1 MCHQNKLYTDSIL
14 KQFIPILDW
23 LPRYKRSY
31 LKGDVQSGL
40 TVAIMLVPQG
50 MAYGLLA
57 GLPPIYG
64 LYASLFSLVLYA
76 VFGTSRELSVGPAA
90 IVSML
95 VAAGIFSLGE
105 DLSTTEMVSIAVS
118 IALLAGIMQ
127 FLLGVFRLGVLVNF
141 LSHPVIAG
149 FASAAAFIIAFS
161 QLKHL
166 LGIPLQRSNN
176 IFVLAG
182 DAIEHIGQLHWIT
195 LGISVVSI
203 IIIQGLKRIS
213 KAIPTALIV
222 VLFGTLAVIGFNL
235 DQQGVA
241 VIGKVPEGL
250 PPFAWPDLSADR
262 ILSIWPIAV
271 TICIISFI
279 ESVAIA
285 KTMGRQQSSP
295 RIDPN
300 QELIALG
307 ITKIGGAFFQAFPTS
322 GSFSRSAI
330 HVESGAKTGIS
341 SLISALIIVLT
352 LLFFTEWFYY
362 LPKAVLAAIII
373 SAVINLVDYKEA
385 RHLWSADR
393 RDFWTMLTTF
403 VATLL
408 LGIQNGVLMGV
419 LLSLAIMVYRNSR
432 PHIAVLGQLPN
443 SRRYRSISRFS
454 NARQHEEVLI
464 VRFDAQLYFGNADYF
479 RDEIER
485 LVAREGRALQLF
497 ILDASSIHD
506 IDTTGAEALGE
517 VIEILQGRNIRFF
530 ISGVVGP
537 ARDALSRHGLM
548 QVIGERNQFIQIHD
562 AVEYYHTAADAADS
576 SWTPDALQTNEPK
589 KKKRK

>member
-1 MCHQNKLYTDSIL
+1 M

-23 LPRYKRSY
+23 LPKYKRSY
-31 LKGDVQSGL
+31 LSGDIQSGL

-76 VFGTSRELSVGPAA
+76 IFGTSRQLSVGPAA

-95 VAAGIFSLGE
+95 VAAGIYNLGA
-105 DLSTTEMVSIAVS
+105 DLSPAEMVSIAVS
-118 IALLAGIMQ
+118 IALLAGLMQ
-127 FLLGVFRLGVLVNF
+127 LVLGVFRLGVLVNF

-176 IFVLAG
+176 IFVLAA
-182 DAIEHIGQLHWIT
+182 DAIEHIGQLHWLT
-195 LGISVVSI
+195 LGISLGSVAI
-203 IIIQGLKRIS
+203 LRGLKRIS
-213 KAIPTALIV
+213 KAIPGALVV
-222 VLFGTLAVIGFNL
+222 VLLGTLLVVGFEL

-241 VIGKVPEGL
+241 IIGKVPEGL
-250 PPFAWPDLSADR
+250 PAFAWPNISPDR
-262 ILSIWPIAV
+262 LLNVWPIAM
-271 TICIISFI
+271 TIGIISFI

-285 KTMGRQQSSP
+285 KTMGRQQNTP

-341 SLISALIIVLT
+341 SLISALIITLT
-352 LLFFTEWFYY
+352 LLFFTEWFFY
-362 LPKAVLAAIII
+362 LPKAVLAAIIL
-373 SAVINLVDYKEA
+373 SAVINLVDYQEA
-385 RHLWSADR
+385 RHLWTADR
-393 RDFWTMLTTF
+393 RDFWTMLATF
-403 VATLL
+403 TATLL
-408 LGIQNGVLMGV
+408 LGIQDGVLIGV

-443 SRRYRSISRFS
+443 SRRYRSIGRFS
-454 NARQHEEVLI
+454 NAQQHEEVLI

-479 RDEIER
+479 RDELER
-485 LVAREGRALQLF
+485 LVTHEGRALKLF

-506 IDTTGAEALGE
+506 IDTTGAEALS
-517 VIEILQGRNIRFF
+517 EIISVLQNRNIRFF

-537 ARDALSRHGLM
+537 ARDALTRHGLM
-548 QVIGERNQFIQIHD
+548 QVIGARNQFIQIHD
-562 AVEYYHTAADAADS
+562 AVEYYNTAAEDADS
-576 SWTPDALQTNEPK
+576 SWTADALQTNVPRK
-589 KKKRK
+589 SKRKFSDE

>member
-1 MCHQNKLYTDSIL
+1 M

-23 LPRYKRSY
+23 LPKYKRSY
-31 LKGDVQSGL
+31 IRGDIQSGL

-76 VFGTSRELSVGPAA
+76 LFGTSRQLSVGPAA

-95 VAAGIFSLGE
+95 VAAGIYNLGGN
-105 DLSTTEMVSIAVS
+105 LSTSEMISIAIS
-118 IALLAGIMQ
+118 IALLAGVLQ
-127 FLLGVFRLGVLVNF
+127 LVLGLLKLGVLVNF
-141 LSHPVIAG
+141 LSRPVIAG

-166 LGIPLQRSNN
+166 LGIPLERSNN
-176 IFVLAG
+176 IFVIG
-182 DAIEHIGQLHWIT
+182 RDAISHIGQLHWIT
-195 LGISVVSI
+195 LGISLVSLAVLR
-203 IIIQGLKRIS
+203 GLKRIS
-213 KAIPTALIV
+213 KSIPGALVV
-222 VLFGTLAVIGFNL
+222 VLFSVLLVAGLGL
-235 DQQGVA
+235 DEQGVA
-241 VIGKVPEGL
+241 IIGKVPEGL
-250 PPFAWPDLSADR
+250 PPFKWPDLSMNR
-262 ILSIWPIAV
+262 ILDVWPIAV

-285 KTMGRQQSSP
+285 KTMGRQEDSP

-341 SLISALIIVLT
+341 SLVSALMITLT
-352 LLFFTEWFYY
+352 LLFFTEWFFY
-362 LPKAVLAAIII
+362 LPKAVLAAIIL

-393 RDFWTMLTTF
+393 RDFWTMLATF
-403 VATLL
+403 GATLL
-408 LGIQNGVLMGV
+408 LGIQNGVLIGV

-432 PHIAVLGQLPN
+432 PHITILGQLPN
-443 SRRYRSISRFS
+443 SRRYRSVSRFS
-454 NARQHEEVLI
+454 NARQHQDILI

-479 RDEIER
+479 RDGIEG
-485 LVAREGRALQLF
+485 LVDQEDRVLKLF

-506 IDTTGAEALGE
+506 IDTTGAEALSE
-517 VIEILQGRNIRFF
+517 VIAVLKSRQIRFF

-537 ARDALSRHGLM
+537 ARDALTRHGLM
-548 QVIGERNQFIQIHD
+548 KTIGERNQFIQIHD
-562 AVEYYHTAADAADS
+562 AVEYYHTAAEDESS
-576 SWTPDALQTNEPK
+576 SWTSDALQTNEPRK
-589 KKKRK
+589 SKRK